1 MKLNF
6 FNEES
11 PLFDMRWLI
20 VITVALSAFMIYHD
34 IGGGRAFYFNQQQP
48 WTQSGPGY
56 HK

>member
-1 MKLNF
+1 
-6 FNEES
+6 
-11 PLFDMRWLI
+11 MRWLI

-34 IGGGRAFYFNQQQP
+34 IGGGRAFYFNQQQQ